1 MWLLLSMHKF
11 IGFSQAKKRKVAK
24 AVDIFCFE
32 ILMYHIFTFQFVVPA
47 RMMIFMRLSSW
58 CSFCFLVISWL
69 IELNP
74 YEWSQLANIKRGTFS
89 SIVHFR
95 LYSLEQKFKHDLNVT
110 FYWTLLDGP
119 ILTWSH
125 CKLKRNTFM
134 GFLF

>member
-24 AVDIFCFE
+24 AVDIFCFQ
-32 ILMYHIFTFQFVVPA
+32 IRMYHIFTFQFVVPA

-69 IELNP
+69 IESNP

-95 LYSLEQKFKHDLNVT
+95 LYSLEQKSKHDLNVT
-110 FYWTLLDGP
+110 FLLDP
-119 ILTWSH
+119 FRWAHFNMKSLSA
-125 CKLKRNTFM
+125 
-134 GFLF
+134 